1 MMKYSKLKVNGHF
14 GSWRRN
20 LMVELPR
27 DENPFNL
34 FLVPS
39 ANDRCRNPAFPSFE
53 LTIRSLRNLVLSYSR
68 NNQFRILM

>member
-1 MMKYSKLKVNGHF
+1 
-14 GSWRRN
+14 
-20 LMVELPR
+20 MVELPR